1 MKELVFLPDRDGRD
15 EVGEAAGF
23 VRLGTSAAALGELA
37 GRLASPSVAA
47 LDEAQDTAAWRSALT
62 LALLTD
68 VWAGCGSTVTA
79 MTIREDTSSFASWV
93 LAARPESEQGQPVDL
108 LLIEREGCRRLLG
121 VADQEKGLKLPA
133 QRVPVTDAAPA
144 RAAWIDRESGAVA
157 DPTPF
162 LNERDRRILLRRMS
176 ALALA
181 TPEAESFREALE
193 NADAEEIEAVR
204 MQDPAALERLA
215 VRMEAVCGL
224 ADFEAFSMETAPYA
238 AGANALL
245 RCLNRHEDALTAD
258 EGEMRTYLW
267 HGVPFARTS
276 RVLGLTGVQNA
287 DAESV
292 LDDIT
297 AEVTTMSGSSVRWNY
312 NTGAAMQR
320 WLDGQQLNA
329 ALLPQAKARIEASCA
344 LLKENG
350 QQVQSAITLTWPWD
364 AGTGAVRALLAESL
378 EDDWLRAAANP
389 FSDRLT
395 KLTGHVLGDTT
406 LAVCCAC
413 ADGVLL
419 PPLSE
424 AMAACAAKA
433 GMEGGLAL
441 DAMRFQP
448 REDGGITASFLL
460 RGKGEVRMV
469 RDYSPDEILVLGE
482 DESPTVAV
490 WPCMP
495 MEGWKAYHV
504 FVRGG
509 VEIAST
515 VDGVRRSAPAPE
527 MAQESAENWRCLHTD
542 AYPGCLSICR
552 DGLCLGALPNM
563 LPVFR
568 AETRGNVVIGV
579 DLGSSQTAT
588 AFAWDG
594 VPTLMEGQALTR
606 LLVSPQEMTE
616 DGFLGSLTPASVI
629 PSAVML
635 TGPGEELFT
644 DGYACRPADVQ
655 GLAALDNRGLHA
667 RMKWR
672 SDADSVRARR
682 ILMHQVMLGAALTAV
697 SAGATGVS
705 WRLTIADDMG
715 DEGREAMLEAMKALA
730 CQLEKDTGLPLA
742 AGVPAVDWAEESA
755 ALAACL
761 RGEGSGRGSFI
772 SADMG
777 SGSIKLHLWLLNQGR
792 PAAGAVM
799 FEGVQDVLLRF
810 YSSQPVRLLED
821 LADCGDEA
829 LLKDVL
835 AFVDQLNPDLLSLR
849 QVDKLSLMLDMLLDK
864 HRTAI
869 GVHLN
874 NRAAANRPTF
884 LQSILLETQA
894 AALFC
899 AGLMLAQAGDNPML
913 GHLLPQ
919 DISLCLTGRG
929 AWLLETL
936 PTAGRNALQHLA
948 HLPLRLDHPVRFV
961 TIRPAAKPVQSV
973 ALGLTVTRET
983 GRISDAPVIRTR
995 ESFSALMQR
1004 MMTQLCA
1011 AFPMHMWL
1019 LHEGLFDYQSGA
1031 LSPAGQD
1038 SIRRAAAS
1046 CYDEDEELAGT
1057 VMTFVRVLRE
1067 NPIAPDA

>member
-1 MKELVFLPDRDGRD
+1 
-15 EVGEAAGF
+15 
-23 VRLGTSAAALGELA
+23 
-37 GRLASPSVAA
+37 
-47 LDEAQDTAAWRSALT
+47 
-62 LALLTD
+62 
-68 VWAGCGSTVTA
+68 
-79 MTIREDTSSFASWV
+79 
-93 LAARPESEQGQPVDL
+93 
-108 LLIEREGCRRLLG
+108 
-121 VADQEKGLKLPA
+121 
-133 QRVPVTDAAPA
+133 
-144 RAAWIDRESGAVA
+144 
-157 DPTPF
+157 
-162 LNERDRRILLRRMS
+162 
-176 ALALA
+176 
-181 TPEAESFREALE
+181 
-193 NADAEEIEAVR
+193 
-204 MQDPAALERLA
+204 
-215 VRMEAVCGL
+215 
-224 ADFEAFSMETAPYA
+224 
-238 AGANALL
+238 
-245 RCLNRHEDALTAD
+245 
-258 EGEMRTYLW
+258 
-267 HGVPFARTS
+267 
-276 RVLGLTGVQNA
+276 
-287 DAESV
+287 
-292 LDDIT
+292 
-297 AEVTTMSGSSVRWNY
+297 
-312 NTGAAMQR
+312 
-320 WLDGQQLNA
+320 
-329 ALLPQAKARIEASCA
+329 
-344 LLKENG
+344 
-350 QQVQSAITLTWPWD
+350 
-364 AGTGAVRALLAESL
+364 
-378 EDDWLRAAANP
+378 
-389 FSDRLT
+389 
-395 KLTGHVLGDTT
+395 
-406 LAVCCAC
+406 
-413 ADGVLL
+413 
-419 PPLSE
+419 
-424 AMAACAAKA
+424 
-433 GMEGGLAL
+433 
-441 DAMRFQP
+441 
-448 REDGGITASFLL
+448 
-460 RGKGEVRMV
+460 
-469 RDYSPDEILVLGE
+469 
-482 DESPTVAV
+482 
-490 WPCMP
+490 
-495 MEGWKAYHV
+495 
-504 FVRGG
+504 
-509 VEIAST
+509 
-515 VDGVRRSAPAPE
+515 
-527 MAQESAENWRCLHTD
+527 
-542 AYPGCLSICR
+542 
-552 DGLCLGALPNM
+552 
-563 LPVFR
+563 
-568 AETRGNVVIGV
+568 
-579 DLGSSQTAT
+579 
-588 AFAWDG
+588 
-594 VPTLMEGQALTR
+594 
-606 LLVSPQEMTE
+606 
-616 DGFLGSLTPASVI
+616 
-629 PSAVML
+629 
-635 TGPGEELFT
+635 
-644 DGYACRPADVQ
+644 
-655 GLAALDNRGLHA
+655 
-667 RMKWR
+667 
-672 SDADSVRARR
+672 
-682 ILMHQVMLGAALTAV
+682 MHQVMLGAALTAV